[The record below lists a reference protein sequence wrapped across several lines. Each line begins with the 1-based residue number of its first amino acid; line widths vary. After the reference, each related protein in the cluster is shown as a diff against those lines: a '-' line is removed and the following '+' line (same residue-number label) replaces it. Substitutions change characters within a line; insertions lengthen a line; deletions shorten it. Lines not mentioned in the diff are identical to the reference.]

1 MKKSYRFTLVELLA
15 VMALIS
21 ILSAIGFGVYSY
33 AKNKSKESASE
44 ALLGQITAGLESFNA
59 KHHRYPSS
67 GGSFQPVKFTF
78 GNSDGTLSK
87 IDFGSEVLTLH
98 TGSLTKKQRMENEL
112 IESFAK
118 AVDIQTLK
126 NNLTPPDSNGVCELV
141 DAWGGK
147 IYYRSPGKFKTGSY
161 DLISAGPDG
170 GFGTGGASTPP
181 NGNDDL
187 DKFRNS
193 AGEKVCDDLFNF

>member
-1 MKKSYRFTLVELLA
+1 MKKVYRFTLVEILA
-15 VMALIS
+15 VMALIA

-33 AKNKSKESASE
+33 AKGKAKESASE
-44 ALLGQITAGLESFNA
+44 ALLGQIAAGIESFNA
-59 KHHRYPSS
+59 KHHYYPRS
-67 GGSFQPVKFTF
+67 GGDFQPVKFTF

-118 AVDIQTLK
+118 AVDMEVIK
-126 NNLTPPDSNGVCELV
+126 NNLDKDGCLV

-147 IYYRSPGKFKTGSY
+147 IYYRSPGAFKTGSY
-161 DLISAGPDG
+161 DLVSAGPDG
-170 GFGTGGASTPP
+170 GFGSDGANTPTGITSLG
-181 NGNDDL
+181 
-187 DKFRNS
+187 KFRDS